1 MRRAKFVPFLNHSN
15 PEKQR
20 TDNINGTIEAC
31 ESVDFQ
37 HITIFSLALRR
48 KGIPDLYGA
57 RSQDGTGAS
66 MSTVRVVLTRMDAGG
81 KYLVEDFQN
90 ALARV
95 TNDILYVYRSHGP
108 SHEDEEALAA
118 LPLNSCLYW
127 LSFD

>member
-81 KYLVEDFQN
+81 KYLMSE
-90 ALARV
+90 
-95 TNDILYVYRSHGP
+95 
-108 SHEDEEALAA
+108 
-118 LPLNSCLYW
+118 
-127 LSFD
+127 